1 MAMTIQNVIDQLSTF
16 APNLQVCIQN
26 WLSGQIINDFDVWN
40 QNRNSVM
47 YGYSNPHSSHQC
59 FSVADTIK
67 LLKYDPDAF
76 GDFPVNEPAEILHFI
91 QNNDPD
97 STKYEFEFVSIEMLN
112 GQVILNAV
120 PIDYL

>member
-1 MAMTIQNVIDQLSTF
+1 MALTIQNVIDQLSTF

-40 QNRNSVM
+40 QNGNSVM
-47 YGYSNPHSSHQC
+47 YGYSTPHSAHQF

-76 GDFPVNEPAEILHFI
+76 GDFPVNHPSEILHFI

-97 STKYEFEFVSIEMLN
+97 STKFEFLSIEMLN